1 MSCGSS
7 RSMARSEGTRR
18 RETRRTLDVS
28 LPSLALRRFRQT
40 LFCVSATL
48 VHSSP
53 CSTPWPD
60 ALHPLTIPMA
70 VVRCPRGLFSLRSQ
84 TLSLARDGRQPLE
97 ELLCQTH
104 AHISHSRCW
113 VPLSRAPSNPSPPR
127 SHRPPPPRACRV
139 CLRGWSPR
147 VRDSLSRRC
156 AALLRGLLDE
166 PAGWGEKGNDQ
177 RGRGERSGSSRCP
190 VLECGEGG
198 EGSRAGTEPGDETRR
213 LELLGR
219 DGRTTRSRGQRAA
232 RIRELTVRDS
242 TRADLRNNPADERS
256 RPCSPRHC
264 SRFPLSLTSPR
275 LASHRTSLLSTL
287 DHNKEDNRRE

>member
-18 RETRRTLDVS
+18 RETRWTLDVS

-40 LFCVSATL
+40 LFCVCATL

-53 CSTPWPD
+53 CSAPWPD

-70 VVRCPRGLFSLRSQ
+70 AVRCPRGLFRFAVKHSRSLATGANRWKSRSVRR
-84 TLSLARDGRQPLE
+84 TLSSPTAAAR
-97 ELLCQTH
+97 
-104 AHISHSRCW
+104 SR
-113 VPLSRAPSNPSPPR
+113 LSRAPSNPSPPR
-127 SHRPPPPRACRV
+127 SHRPPPPHACRV

-190 VLECGEGG
+190 VLECGQDGEAIRTGARDDTSDPVVSSCWVGTGG
-198 EGSRAGTEPGDETRR
+198 RR
-213 LELLGR
+213 GVGANGR
-219 DGRTTRSRGQRAA
+219 RVYVS
-232 RIRELTVRDS
+232 
-242 TRADLRNNPADERS
+242 
-256 RPCSPRHC
+256 
-264 SRFPLSLTSPR
+264 
-275 LASHRTSLLSTL
+275 
-287 DHNKEDNRRE
+287 